1 MRMNVK
7 VPDVTTVEIL
17 RVHLSAVVK
26 KVTIF
31 QKLRQPATVRVNMF
45 YK

>member
-1 MRMNVK
+1 MMMNVEM
-7 VPDVTTVEIL
+7 PDVTTVEIL
-17 RVHLSAVVK
+17 RDHLSAAVI

-31 QKLRQPATVRVNMF
+31 QKLRQPATVCVNTF